1 MTFAETTITK
11 KKQTKNETTDILEDG
26 QTDREDDIRIG
37 SGYSSG

>member
-1 MTFAETTITK
+1 MTFAETTITEK
-11 KKQTKNETTDILEDG
+11 KPKKNETTDILEDG

>member
-11 KKQTKNETTDILEDG
+11 KKTKNETTDILEDG

-37 SGYSSG
+37 SSYSSG

>member
-11 KKQTKNETTDILEDG
+11 KKTKNEPADILEDG

>member
-11 KKQTKNETTDILEDG
+11 KKNKKRNILKDG

>member
-11 KKQTKNETTDILEDG
+11 KKNKKRNDRHLEDG
-26 QTDREDDIRIG
+26 QTDRQDDIRIG